1 MAVQIAVFIGGALGA
16 LLRVGVSNVITW
28 NGFPL
33 ATLLINLAG
42 TSFLP
47 WWNAWSHQK
56 KMPRWLV
63 EGVGIGGCG
72 GFTTLSSMML
82 DVERLVSAG
91 KVTEAIIY
99 FLLTVILGA
108 LLTYMVA
115 SVVVDEESM
124 EVKQ

>member
-1 MAVQIAVFIGGALGA
+1 MATQIAVFIGGALGA
-16 LLRVGVSNVITW
+16 LLRFGVSNVITYQ
-28 NGFPL
+28 GFPL

-56 KMPRWLV
+56 HYPKWLV

-91 KVTEAIIY
+91 KTLEAVIY
-99 FLLTVILGA
+99 FLLTTVLGLA
-108 LLTYMVA
+108 LTFIVA
-115 SVVVDEESM
+115 TLVVDQESREE
-124 EVKQ
+124 KL